1 MKIDH
6 TNVSGLTGGL
16 AGAGTGRTER
26 GDHSGD
32 EKQKAATA
40 SASASGAIDEI
51 QLSELG
57 KQLRVLASDSPE
69 RNQRIQE
76 LAKLV
81 ESGRYEVDAQDL
93 SRRLI
98 EDAQKERG

>member
-6 TNVSGLTGGL
+6 TNVSGLAGGL

-26 GDHSGD
+26 GESSGD
-32 EKQKAATA
+32 EKLKAAAA
-40 SASASGAIDEI
+40 SASAGAPDEI
-51 QLSELG
+51 QLSGLSQ
-57 KQLRVLASDSPE
+57 QLRVLASGSPE

-76 LAKLV
+76 LARLV
-81 ESGRYEVDAQDL
+81 ESGRYEVDARDL

-98 EDAQKERG
+98 EDALKERG